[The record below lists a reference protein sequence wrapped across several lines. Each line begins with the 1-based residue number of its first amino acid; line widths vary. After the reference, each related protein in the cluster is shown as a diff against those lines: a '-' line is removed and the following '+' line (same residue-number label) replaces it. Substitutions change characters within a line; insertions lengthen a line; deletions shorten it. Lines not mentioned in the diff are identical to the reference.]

1 MSDLLYCLLWIIS
14 GRETY
19 NNLRKSQWNLNV
31 CAYCIISITPWNF
44 TQTPTK
50 CILFTMS
57 EEEITTK
64 QFESYIHSNLLWL
77 KRKGK
82 KKIFHAVVF
91 FSMLV
96 KQNKIILVTWEQLSA
111 GIQVLFSAEE

>member
-1 MSDLLYCLLWIIS
+1 
-14 GRETY
+14 
-19 NNLRKSQWNLNV
+19 
-31 CAYCIISITPWNF
+31 
-44 TQTPTK
+44 
-50 CILFTMS
+50 MS

-77 KRKGK
+77 KRKVK

-96 KQNKIILVTWEQLSA
+96 KQNKIILVT
-111 GIQVLFSAEE
+111 